1 MADSCND
8 RNRQRPP
15 RYLLPFCQIDGQPL
29 LLPHSFLVIT
39 IFNVRWNPERHTKD
53 RTPRPSQRSHRSR
66 QKQTPKQNGLIRS
79 YPVVSFFF
87 SLKSDLRHDL
97 IKCISFSIS
106 SIEVLYLF
114 KFKPEIIST
123 IDCNSCFKT
132 TQLPIALS
140 W

>member
-1 MADSCND
+1 MANSCND

-39 IFNVRWNPERHTKD
+39 IFNVRWNPERHTKY
-53 RTPRPSQRSHRSR
+53 RTHRTSQRR
-66 QKQTPKQNGLIRS
+66 QRRRHQQTPKQNGLIRS
-79 YPVVSFFF
+79 YPNSNFFF
-87 SLKSDLRHDL
+87 NLKSDFRHDL
-97 IKCISFSIS
+97 IKCISFSIN

-140 W
+140 

>member
-1 MADSCND
+1 MANSCND

-39 IFNVRWNPERHTKD
+39 IFNVKGES
-53 RTPRPSQRSHRSR
+53 RTPFQVFEALFQLALPLLLALANSEAEWI
-66 QKQTPKQNGLIRS
+66 IRS
-79 YPVVSFFF
+79 YPVVNFFF
-87 SLKSDLRHDL
+87 NLKSDLRHDL

-114 KFKPEIIST
+114 KFKPEIISI

-140 W
+140 